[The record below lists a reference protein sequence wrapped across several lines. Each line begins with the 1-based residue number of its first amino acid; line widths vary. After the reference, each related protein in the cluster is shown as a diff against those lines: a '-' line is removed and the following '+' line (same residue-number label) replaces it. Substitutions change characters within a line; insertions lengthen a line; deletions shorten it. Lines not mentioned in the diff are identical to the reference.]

1 MKKIQ
6 KFSSLVVSSNEYI
19 FQKFSKKT
27 RKFKIKI
34 PKVGEVFL
42 IKFLFNSSLRN
53 AVFSSK
59 TFLGRCVFFR
69 RKNLNT
75 ALICLRNIYNR
86 YPIELRFFLHS
97 PYISNIVFIKR
108 KFYRRNNLSYL
119 KKLSV
124 FKSKV

>member
-6 KFSSLVVSSNEYI
+6 SFSSLIGSPNEYI
-19 FQKFSKKT
+19 FQKFSKKN

-34 PKVGEVFL
+34 PRVGEVFL
-42 IKFLFNSSLRN
+42 IKFLFKSSLKN

-59 TFLGRCVFFR
+59 TFLGRCIFLK

-97 PYISNIVFIKR
+97 PYISNLIYIKR
-108 KFYRRNNLSYL
+108 KFYRRNNISYFR
-119 KKLSV
+119 KLSV